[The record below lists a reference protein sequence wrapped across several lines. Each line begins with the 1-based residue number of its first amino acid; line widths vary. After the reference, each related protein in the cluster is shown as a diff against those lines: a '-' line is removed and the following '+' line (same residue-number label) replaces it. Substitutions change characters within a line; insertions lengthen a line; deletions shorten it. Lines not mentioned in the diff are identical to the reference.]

1 MRLAV
6 WALLAALLALAPL
19 PAFAQADGQPRILD
33 QSERIKRFESAID
46 IRLDGSMHVRET
58 IVVEAAGDRIKR
70 GIFRD
75 FPTRYRDR
83 FNNLIRVGF
92 DVVGVTR
99 DGRPEPYATES
110 ISNGVRV
117 RIGDKDVFL
126 NRGEHVYVIE
136 YDTTRQLGFFKD
148 FDELYWNVTGNAWEF
163 VIESAEVTIS
173 LPGGAQMLNWSA
185 YTGVQGTTGP
195 GDAAL
200 VENMGSSVRIKTTR
214 LLGFNEGLT
223 VAVSW
228 PKGFV
233 QEPSSAERTGN
244 FFADNGAI
252 LAGLLGVLGLLGYYY
267 SVWSRDGRDPDGG
280 VVIPRF
286 APPKDFSP
294 AATRFV
300 RRMGYDRKAF
310 AAAILSM
317 AVKGAITIE
326 DDDGDYALKKTGKGE
341 GNLSPGERRLYAHLL
356 GVRDEIELKQKN
368 HVVVSGAISS
378 LGQSLSNEYE
388 KKYFVTNVFY
398 FAIGI
403 AITIAVVAI
412 SVLLTD
418 NPAESAFMS
427 IWIAGF
433 AGASA
438 FLVYKTMELWETVAN
453 GAGSRARNLL
463 AAVPVTI
470 MATLFSGATLF
481 GGTAFMGELPWLLPL
496 IYVAA
501 AAINAVFYHLMKAP
515 TALGATIRAE
525 IEGFR
530 MYLGTAEKERMAVLN
545 PPDMTPELFEKY
557 LPYALALDVDHQW
570 SEQFANSASA
580 AGVSDQPA
588 YQPHWYHGNRW
599 ERFGAQGFASGLGA
613 SLASATAAAATAPG
627 SSSGSGGGGFSGGG
641 GGGGGGGGW

>member
-1 MRLAV
+1 M
-6 WALLAALLALAPL
+6 
-19 PAFAQADGQPRILD
+19 
-33 QSERIKRFESAID
+33 
-46 IRLDGSMHVRET
+46 
-58 IVVEAAGDRIKR
+58 
-70 GIFRD
+70 
-75 FPTRYRDR
+75 
-83 FNNLIRVGF
+83 
-92 DVVGVTR
+92 
-99 DGRPEPYATES
+99 
-110 ISNGVRV
+110 
-117 RIGDKDVFL
+117 
-126 NRGEHVYVIE
+126 
-136 YDTTRQLGFFKD
+136 
-148 FDELYWNVTGNAWEF
+148 
-163 VIESAEVTIS
+163 
-173 LPGGAQMLNWSA
+173 
-185 YTGVQGTTGP
+185 
-195 GDAAL
+195 
-200 VENMGSSVRIKTTR
+200 
-214 LLGFNEGLT
+214 
-223 VAVSW
+223 
-228 PKGFV
+228 
-233 QEPSSAERTGN
+233 
-244 FFADNGAI
+244 
-252 LAGLLGVLGLLGYYY
+252 
-267 SVWSRDGRDPDGG
+267 
-280 VVIPRF
+280 
-286 APPKDFSP
+286 
-294 AATRFV
+294 
-300 RRMGYDRKAF
+300 
-310 AAAILSM
+310 
-317 AVKGAITIE
+317 
-326 DDDGDYALKKTGKGE
+326 
-341 GNLSPGERRLYAHLL
+341 
-356 GVRDEIELKQKN
+356 
-368 HVVVSGAISS
+368 
-378 LGQSLSNEYE
+378 
-388 KKYFVTNVFY
+388 FY

-438 FLVYKTMELWETVAN
+438 FLGYKTMELWETVAN

-627 SSSGSGGGGFSGGG
+627 SSARAAAASPAVVAAAAAAAAGKALTLVAIVHRKSAPAQSRHHEQPARDRHVADEELKLIMPERRITLDAPEIVQDDADRHREREEHQRRRLHAIAEQ
-641 GGGGGGGGW
+641 